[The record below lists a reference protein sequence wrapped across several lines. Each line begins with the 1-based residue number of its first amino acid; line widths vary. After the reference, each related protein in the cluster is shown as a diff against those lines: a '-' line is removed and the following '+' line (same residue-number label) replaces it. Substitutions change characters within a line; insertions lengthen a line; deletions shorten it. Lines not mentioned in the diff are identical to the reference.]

1 MLKGSNSEW
10 KSNYIYIYIYGLQF
24 YMYGEKYS
32 PSMFGVFHNSPPY
45 LWNQLVSASMKNE
58 QIPPTHYFFSSIQ
71 WNHNTHRHAFLSPGM
86 LFLVFVSYFHLS
98 CYNVR
103 VDSLC
108 CSRRSLLKW
117 IPNKM
122 VSSYLKTHWCDC
134 PVWHHC
140 RNLNVN
146 SVNLW
151 LDAMYFRIKK
161 EKNISRF
168 KRLNLN
174 VML

>member
-1 MLKGSNSEW
+1 MGTNFICMG
-10 KSNYIYIYIYGLQF
+10 KS
-24 YMYGEKYS
+24 
-32 PSMFGVFHNSPPY
+32 
-45 LWNQLVSASMKNE
+45 
-58 QIPPTHYFFSSIQ
+58 IPPQWKMSKYPQPITFLVQFNGITTH
-71 WNHNTHRHAFLSPGM
+71 TGM
-86 LFLVFVSYFHLS
+86 LFLVFVSYFHSS

-168 KRLNLN
+168 KPQCDALSFYTFQ
-174 VML
+174 VMHLWFLSLRRKMHPQFNKKS